1 MYILF
6 REFHWPPSAYFGM
19 DESEKIVV
27 RGFLSQFSKEKQKE
41 ADEIERIRRAR
52 K

>member
-6 REFHWPPSAYFGM
+6 RELHWKPSDYFNM
-19 DESEKIVV
+19 PESEKVVV
-27 RGFLSQFSKEKQKE
+27 RAFLSQLSKETKKD
-41 ADEIERIRRAR
+41 ADKLDRIRRAR

>member
-6 REFHWPPSAYFGM
+6 REFHWKPSDYFNM
-19 DESEKIVV
+19 PESEKTVV
-27 RGFLSQFSKEKQKE
+27 RAFLSQFSKEKKKE
-41 ADEIERIRRAR
+41 ADELGRIRRAR